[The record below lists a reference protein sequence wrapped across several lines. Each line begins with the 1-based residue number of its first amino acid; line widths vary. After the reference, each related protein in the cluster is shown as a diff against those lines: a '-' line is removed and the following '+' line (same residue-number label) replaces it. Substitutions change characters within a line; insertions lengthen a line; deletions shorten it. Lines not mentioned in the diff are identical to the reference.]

1 MELIPT
7 CCLLLISY
15 ILTSTPQQAT
25 TYIHHQQQHQL
36 HQDAY
41 IIQQSSKMQLR
52 FIPLLTLITP
62 LLAASTPDPNPILTA
77 INTISSDTT
86 ALNTTVASWDGNALT
101 LLEITVQSA
110 KLLAAIND
118 GTKTANKA
126 ANLTLAQTLDVAT
139 ATVSLATGVNQTIT
153 TIVSAKPKF
162 DKLLVV
168 DPVILL
174 NLKLEQD
181 ASRDFSSAVVAK
193 VPADLQAIAQGLT
206 QGIDDSFSEGI
217 AVYETW

>member
-1 MELIPT
+1 
-7 CCLLLISY
+7 
-15 ILTSTPQQAT
+15 
-25 TYIHHQQQHQL
+25 
-36 HQDAY
+36 
-41 IIQQSSKMQLR
+41 MQLR
-52 FIPLLTLITP
+52 FITLLTLLTP
-62 LLAASTPDPNPILTA
+62 LLAAPTPDPNPILTA

-86 ALNTTVASWDGNALT
+86 ALNTTVASWNGNALT

-139 ATVSLATGVNQTIT
+139 ATVNLATGVNQTIT

-206 QGIDDSFSEGI
+206 QGIDDSFSQGI